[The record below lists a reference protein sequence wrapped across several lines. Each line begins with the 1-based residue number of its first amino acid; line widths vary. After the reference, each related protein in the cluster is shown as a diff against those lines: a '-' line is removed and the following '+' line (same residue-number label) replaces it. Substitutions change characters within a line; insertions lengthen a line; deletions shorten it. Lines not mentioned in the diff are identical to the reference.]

1 VLRLWDSHAV
11 WTIAY
16 IYLLSHAFV
25 SGYRYGW
32 DGPGTLWYAF
42 LLTNLAISLGVGYQ
56 ALLRRFHGFQTWA
69 PLVLR
74 WTARFIL
81 YGVILFL
88 LPVYLYLVPMNRQGE
103 HWPIASVIAFYLV
116 MRHVADDIERTRQ
129 TSRVRV

>member
-1 VLRLWDSHAV
+1 MLRVWDRCAV
-11 WTIAY
+11 GAITF
-16 IYLLSHAFV
+16 IYLLTHAFKE
-25 SGYRYGW
+25 GRGDRW
-32 DGPGTLWYAF
+32 LAF

-56 ALLRRFHGFQTWA
+56 ALLRRFQGFRTWA

-88 LPVYLYLVPMNRQGE
+88 LPVYLYLVPINRQEE
-103 HWPIASVIAFYLV
+103 HWPLASVIAFYLV